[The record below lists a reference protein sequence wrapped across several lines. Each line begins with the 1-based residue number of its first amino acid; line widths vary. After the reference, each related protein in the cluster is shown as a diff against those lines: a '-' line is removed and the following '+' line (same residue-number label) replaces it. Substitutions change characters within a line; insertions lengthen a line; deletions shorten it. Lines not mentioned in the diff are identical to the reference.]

1 MDTLW
6 QDLRYGVRLL
16 ARSPGFTL
24 VTVLTLAIG
33 IGANTTIVSV
43 ANALLVRPLPV
54 REPDTLVRAFS
65 GRYSGTSLIDLLDY
79 ARASKTL
86 QGIAPFREATLSLRT
101 GSALEP
107 LFGELVGGDDFD
119 LVGVP
124 AARGRTFLPYEGR
137 APRATLIARV
147 DGDPIAA
154 APAIHDVLRQ
164 LDPDLPVFETRALRE
179 ATSISLLPIRM
190 AATFLGLL
198 GLLVLVLAAIG
209 LYGVLSFL
217 VRLRTKEIGI
227 RMALGADRSR
237 VVRTVMRDAVHWMA
251 WGVGVGLLLALL
263 VTPLAAS
270 LLYGVRPHDT
280 LTFADSTLHDGPHF
294 DETPVGSGL

>member
-179 ATSISLLPIRM
+179 ATSISLLPIWM

-198 GLLVLVLAAIG
+198 GPARARAG
-209 LYGVLSFL
+209 
-217 VRLRTKEIGI
+217 R
-227 RMALGADRSR
+227 D
-237 VVRTVMRDAVHWMA
+237 RTVWRAVVPRAAADEGDWHPHGA
-251 WGVGVGLLLALL
+251 RRGSFARGAHRHARRGALDGLGRWCRPAARAAGHAARRELAVRRPSSRHPHLRGL
-263 VTPLAAS
+263 HTP
-270 LLYGVRPHDT
+270 
-280 LTFADSTLHDGPHF
+280 
-294 DETPVGSGL
+294 